1 MSSAFDELWAD
12 SGETA
17 MRAVFGD
24 TVSIRR
30 GTVLTTGITAQK
42 FLGERTLETSDGGT
56 VKFYGAAWVVLKSE
70 YVFSGT
76 ESEPRSGDRVVEAS
90 GSEWEVTPIEGI
102 AEAGEQPGGREWL
115 LMTKRVRA

>member
-1 MSSAFDELWAD
+1 MSSAFDELWAE

>member
-30 GTVLTTGITAQK
+30 GTSLTTGIIAQK

-56 VKFYGAAWVVLKSE
+56 VKFYGAAWVVLKAD
-70 YVFSGT
+70 YAFGGT
-76 ESEPRSGDRVVEAS
+76 VSDPRSGDRVVEAS

-102 AEAGEQPGGREWL
+102 AEASEQPGGREWL
-115 LMTKRVRA
+115 LMTKRVKA